1 MIIFST
7 NKFRVQLK
15 VISSSIDKEDID
27 EETIRVDPFA
37 IPRVPKV
44 PVFKAPTMANKPKIT
59 TSTQDASQT
68 TMILRGFLKD
78 SQSSINPT
86 QAMNRF
92 ICECGCSEKPNGHI
106 LPTVKCGSCGSMV
119 HRVCYSLAVKD
130 DLPMCFSCRSKN
142 LGGLA
147 LHDNL
152 RMLMLLRVWIKLSST
167 LKFTISLKTIHR
179 ELGLP
184 DKDESLTVQVI
195 SFLLKAKV
203 LIFAPEGSKGKFK
216 SSELRVDFD
225 IDGVE
230 YRSKIVE
237 KGIYQMMFSQ
247 RLHPF
252 RSNARFSEIHENYRR
267 WKVFLVETT
276 KGKGICIDEELGK
289 LSWDT
294 CASQINGVVHDSSDD
309 EHDQTEDVNL
319 QFSSMNIESS
329 QEPIV
334 SSSLKPVQAKR
345 ARDSIESVE
354 DDSAPNELQFY
365 TSNPVTDSP
374 RWKKRKTSVT
384 KHFVDSTIAE

>member
-1 MIIFST
+1 
-7 NKFRVQLK
+7 
-15 VISSSIDKEDID
+15 
-27 EETIRVDPFA
+27 
-37 IPRVPKV
+37 
-44 PVFKAPTMANKPKIT
+44 
-59 TSTQDASQT
+59 
-68 TMILRGFLKD
+68 
-78 SQSSINPT
+78 
-86 QAMNRF
+86 
-92 ICECGCSEKPNGHI
+92 
-106 LPTVKCGSCGSMV
+106 
-119 HRVCYSLAVKD
+119 
-130 DLPMCFSCRSKN
+130 
-142 LGGLA
+142 
-147 LHDNL
+147 
-152 RMLMLLRVWIKLSST
+152 MLLRVWIKLST
-167 LKFTISLKTIHR
+167 NLKSTISLKTIHR
-179 ELGLP
+179 QLGLP

-195 SFLLKAKV
+195 SFLLKTKV
-203 LIFAPEGSKGKFK
+203 LIFAPEGSKGKFR

-225 IDGVE
+225 INGVE
-230 YRSKIVE
+230 YKSKIIE

-252 RSNARFSEIHENYRR
+252 RSNTKFSEIHENYRR

-294 CASQINGVVHDSSDD
+294 FTSEINGAVHNSSDD

-334 SSSLKPVQAKR
+334 SSSLKPVQTKR

-354 DDSAPNELQFY
+354 DDSAPSELQFY

-374 RWKKRKTSVT
+374 QWKKRKTSVT